1 MNDRILPEKSLVVR
15 HGIVEIGEHW
25 AIAISGLVLLAT
37 GMFEL
42 PMANRYYIT
51 SLPGLGWSGD
61 FIKSLYIHYA
71 ASVVFITAS
80 VFHLLYHGIRG
91 ERGMLPQPEDIKT
104 SILVLKSFFGKR
116 EEPPF
121 HKYLP
126 EQRLAYVGMAVII
139 AMLILSGLVKTYKN
153 LYAPD
158 MSLTMVL
165 WATWIHNVFFVL
177 FILAFASHIGALVL
191 KPNRPMFRGIFT
203 GTVRLD
209 YARRRHPLWIAEME
223 GEGEGKQPM
232 GRLPAVEGQDSFHAE
247 VPDGGDATKRA
258 GRVTT
263 EAPAAGD
270 RRGEVN
276 SENLPAAPDA
286 ETGDRENEQRDT

>member
-1 MNDRILPEKSLVVR
+1 MSDRILPEKGLVVR

-25 AIAISGLVLLAT
+25 AIAISGLILLVT
-37 GMFEL
+37 GLFEL
-42 PMANRYYIT
+42 PLANRYYIT

-61 FIKSLYIHYA
+61 FIKALYIHYA
-71 ASVVFITAS
+71 ASVVFIAAS

-91 ERGMLPQPEDIKT
+91 ERGMLPQWEDIRA
-104 SILVLKSFFGKR
+104 SILVIGSFFGKG

-158 MSLTMVL
+158 MPLALTI

-177 FILAFASHIGALVL
+177 FILALAAHIGALAL

-209 YARRRHPLWIAEME
+209 YARRRHPLWIAELEGKDE
-223 GEGEGKQPM
+223 GEARLEGPPGVEEGK
-232 GRLPAVEGQDSFHAE
+232 GLPAETPEGGEAE
-247 VPDGGDATKRA
+247 GA
-258 GRVTT
+258 GQTT
-263 EAPAAGD
+263 AMEPAAAYD
-270 RRGEVN
+270 RGGAEKSGSQTADPHGGSGE
-276 SENLPAAPDA
+276 
-286 ETGDRENEQRDT
+286 TQRR